1 MREGTRVKGV
11 FQRRHE
17 SLVLGS
23 VSCRYVKIQF
33 KGKKNPEILS
43 IMNKREQGSLSLG
56 CKQINEKLFANV
68 LQERKALQKGDQSSI
83 TQLYFGNKADE
94 SAAYVT
100 A

>member
-1 MREGTRVKGV
+1 MNHLYLGRCHVGMYKY
-11 FQRRHE
+11 
-17 SLVLGS
+17 SL
-23 VSCRYVKIQF
+23 KT
-33 KGKKNPEILS
+33 KKNPEILS